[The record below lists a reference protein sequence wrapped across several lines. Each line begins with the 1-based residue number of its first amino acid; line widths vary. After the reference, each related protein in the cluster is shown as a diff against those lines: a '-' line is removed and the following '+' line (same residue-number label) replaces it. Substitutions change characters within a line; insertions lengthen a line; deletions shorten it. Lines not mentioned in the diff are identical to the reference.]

1 MEHKISIFHMAETD
15 STNLEV
21 VRRAGEPDPSSMYVA
36 WADYQCAGRGQKG
49 TSWESER
56 GKNLLFSIM
65 LWPDGIEARRQ
76 FALSQAMSLAVCGAL
91 QQYAPEFKIKWPNDI
106 YYKEQKVSG
115 TIIETTLCGQMVGRC
130 ILGVGINVNQQQF
143 ISDAPNPVSLSNIL
157 GREVDVKSVLDEV
170 LSRFANNCRQLEA
183 GNIASLAQQYKDLLI
198 WKDGIH
204 TYRDEMG
211 EFSAQ
216 LVDIEPN
223 GEIVLSDTAGCE
235 RRYMFKQ
242 VRHIFNTLE
251 CE

>member
-1 MEHKISIFHMAETD
+1 MEQEISIFHVAETD

-21 VRRAGEPDPSSMYVA
+21 VRQAAEADRSRMYVA
-36 WADYQCAGRGQKG
+36 WADYQHAGRGQKG

-56 GKNLLFSIM
+56 GKNLLFSVM
-65 LWPDGIEARRQ
+65 LWPEGVEARRQ
-76 FALSQAMSLAVCGAL
+76 FALSQAMSLAVCEAL
-91 QQYAPEFKIKWPNDI
+91 QQYAPEFRIKWPNDI

-115 TIIETTLCGQMVGRC
+115 TIIETTLRGPMVGRC

-143 ISDAPNPVSLSNIL
+143 VSDAPNPVSLSMIL
-157 GREVDVKSVLDEV
+157 GRELDVKSVLDDV
-170 LSRFANNCRQLEA
+170 LSRFASNCRSLEE
-183 GNIASLAQQYKDLLI
+183 GKIALLAQQYKDLLI
-198 WKDGIH
+198 WKDGFH
-204 TYRDEMG
+204 TYRDEQG

-223 GEIVLSDTAGCE
+223 GELVLSDSAGRE

-242 VRHIFNTLE
+242 VRHIFRTLE